1 MTAIIH
7 SSAFRQ
13 KVVDLKDSGLT
24 AREVARE
31 LNEEYLKETGKSMTK
46 NVVIGICHRSRH
58 YEYKKKEPYK
68 PVSVAELMEKMKT
81 LRPAFRIRKCLRCKQ
96 DTILERPL
104 YICDSCK
111 GGKSYKSAA
120 SLGDYTYHST

>member
-1 MTAIIH
+1 MTAINH

-24 AREVARE
+24 AREVARQ
-31 LNEEYLKETGKSMTK
+31 LNGEYLKVMGKPMTK
-46 NVVIGICHRSRH
+46 NAVIGICHRSRY
-58 YEYKKKEPYK
+58 YEYQKEEPYK
-68 PVSVAELMEKMKT
+68 PVSVAELMEKIKT

-96 DTILERPL
+96 NTILERPL

-111 GGKSYKSAA
+111 DGKSYKSAA
-120 SLGDYTYHST
+120 SLGDYTYHGT

>member
-1 MTAIIH
+1 MTAINH

-31 LNEEYLKETGKSMTK
+31 LNGEYLKETGKSMTK

-58 YEYKKKEPYK
+58 YEYQKEEPYK
-68 PVSVAELMEKMKT
+68 PVSVAELMEKIKT

-96 DTILERPL
+96 NTILERPL

-111 GGKSYKSAA
+111 DGKSYKSAA
-120 SLGDYTYHST
+120 SLGDYTYHGT